1 MQRMYNFDKWM
12 NLGDGQG
19 LRFAGNRPR
28 QVRLEVNAPQE
39 TRLYVEDD
47 DDTGVCNFLALVKG
61 RDTIE
66 WSASGAFI
74 LRADG
79 GDVSIYTADGADI
92 SLELEAPVSFTK
104 IVERRKRNPELEQV
118 LAVLNRTMEERIAQ
132 ATREI
137 ERRQASRE
145 QPGRMARSLPSGT
158 AFNANQGVPGD
169 GQPGARSGDETGP
182 GASGGAPG
190 APGGGREGEP
200 ASGDDGAGKLRRG
213 SKKAGGPPVSE
224 NGTVP
229 EPTDAS

>member
-47 DDTGVCNFLALVKG
+47 DETGVCNFLALVKG

-79 GDVSIYTADGADI
+79 GDVSVYTADGADI

-137 ERRQASRE
+137 ERRQSYRE
-145 QPGRMARSLPSGT
+145 SGRMARGLPPGT
-158 AFNANQGVPGD
+158 VVHADQGVPGN
-169 GQPGARSGDETGP
+169 GEPGTGAGGETGAS
-182 GASGGAPG
+182 ASGGAPG

-200 ASGDDGAGKLRRG
+200 SAGDDRAGKLRRS
-213 SKKAGGPPVSE
+213 SKKADGPPVSE
-224 NGTVP
+224 NGP
-229 EPTDAS
+229 LQEPADAS